1 VDAVVSPTAQLQ
13 GCLDRLR
20 QGEGTARDDLVRHAC
35 TRLERLTR
43 KLLKSYPGVQRWAQ
57 TDDVLQNALIRLLA
71 ALQDVHPESVR
82 DFYAL
87 SSLQIRR
94 ELLDLA
100 RHYFGPRGMGANHA
114 SRLGDESSH
123 DPLAQMP
130 ERSSCA
136 REALWCELQE
146 HIGTLASEEREIVNL
161 LYYQELPQAEAAA
174 VLNISLRT
182 LQRRWQTII
191 LKLHRR
197 LGGKMPEL

>member
-1 VDAVVSPTAQLQ
+1 VDAVLSPTAQLQ

-20 QGEGTARDDLVRHAC
+20 LGEATARDELVRHAC
-35 TRLERLTR
+35 KTLERLTR
-43 KLLKSYPGVQRWAQ
+43 KLLKNYPGVHRWAQ

-71 ALQDVHPESVR
+71 ALQDVQPATVR

-114 SRLGDESSH
+114 SRLGGESRQ
-123 DPLAQMP
+123 DPLAQVP
-130 ERSSCA
+130 ERAASA
-136 REALWCELQE
+136 TEVLWCELQE
-146 HIGTLASEEREIVNL
+146 QIGTLPDEDREIVNL

-174 VLNISLRT
+174 LLNISLRT

-191 LKLHRR
+191 LKLHRH
-197 LGGKMPEL
+197 LGGKLPE